1 MHFVYRRHSHLKLFL
16 GILFTVLLVFCAASV
31 WAQEPA
37 PADVAATTEPTE
49 KPPQT
54 AMGMIWDVAKTPPY
68 VFFILVACS
77 IFTLTLI
84 IERFLFYRK
93 AGGKTLEQLDKVKQA
108 ATISDALAAVEN
120 APGVSGRILRMALTS
135 TRDGYKPE
143 LVERLVEGEVT
154 KELIQM
160 EKFLPQLDSM
170 VTLCPLLGLLGTT
183 VGMIKSFAAVAS
195 SGMTNPAALAGGI
208 SEALINTATGLA
220 VAIPALFAFNYF
232 AGKKEAILM
241 DMEKGL
247 SELMVILTSSHEE

>member
-16 GILFTVLLVFCAASV
+16 GILFTVLLVFCVASV
-31 WAQEPA
+31 WAEGA
-37 PADVAATTEPTE
+37 EAAAEGEAGHGP
-49 KPPQT
+49 KT
-54 AMGMIWDVAKTPPY
+54 AMGMIWEVAKTPPY

-77 IFTLTLI
+77 ILTLTLV

-93 AGGKTLEQLDKVKQA
+93 AAGKTVDQLDKVKQA
-108 ATISDALAAVEN
+108 ATISDALAAVED

-183 VGMIKSFAAVAS
+183 VGMIKSFSVVATQ
-195 SGMTNPAALAGGI
+195 GMSNPSALAGGI
-208 SEALINTATGLA
+208 SEALINTAMGLA
-220 VAIPALFAFNYF
+220 VAIPALFAYNWFT
-232 AGKKEAILM
+232 GTKEAILM

-247 SELMVILTSSHEE
+247 SELMVILKSSHEE